1 MATEKQKIQ
10 GENMNNIIT
19 NCDNNC
25 SDYQSQTFTVIIAD
39 KDGNAVNTYS
49 CKFGQQFTIPNP
61 TTISGR
67 DFLYWQDG
75 NIRYASG
82 TTINI
87 QSNITFVPKYTEE
100 SWKTVWTGAS
110 NGTVTDSAIVAGRRT
125 RVTASTVSYYDIYSE
140 NDGCYSYWQG
150 STSDTASGTYELPK
164 QVGNCHFALE
174 SGKIKVSYTD
184 YSDSADQSDGEGVIA
199 NGGSATITK
208 VEQFF

>member
-1 MATEKQKIQ
+1 
-10 GENMNNIIT
+10 MNTIIT

-25 SDYQSQTFTVIIAD
+25 SDYQNQTFTVIIAD
-39 KDGNAVNTYS
+39 KNGNAVNTYS

-82 TTINI
+82 TTVNI
-87 QSNITFVPKYTEE
+87 QSDITFVPKYTEE
-100 SWKTVWTGAS
+100 SWKTVWTGS
-110 NGTVTDSAIVAGRRT
+110 SSGSVTDSAIVAGRRT
-125 RVTASTVSYYDIYSE
+125 RVTASTISYYDIYDE
-140 NDGCYSYWQG
+140 FDGCYSHWQG
-150 STSDTASGTYELPK
+150 SSSDMASGTYELPRT
-164 QVGNCHFALE
+164 VGNCNFTLE
-174 SGKIKVSYTD
+174 SGKINVTYID
-184 YSDSADQSDGEGVIA
+184 YSDSGDLADGDGSYS